1 MQMPYSRATINIR
14 ASPLRIGAARWMI
27 PPPAPWPTHRTT
39 KRAHMTEPVSGADA
53 ATFEM
58 DRKALAARRNAK
70 WCQYDPDVLP
80 AFVAEMDFAV
90 AAPIQAA
97 IERIVREGDYGYPRR
112 DGQRAEWA
120 VACAFAAHMKSRFDW
135 DT

>member
-1 MQMPYSRATINIR
+1 MQMPYSRATITHSRCPIATR
-14 ASPLRIGAARWMI
+14 RSTVDDPPTASRPHPTGNEKI
-27 PPPAPWPTHRTT
+27 P
-39 KRAHMTEPVSGADA
+39 MNEPV
-53 ATFEM
+53 TFEM
-58 DRKALAARRNAK
+58 NREALAARRNAK
-70 WCQYDPDVLP
+70 WCQYDADVLP

-135 DT
+135 DTSP